1 MSQKSLKKLARERKK
16 QQQRRIQ
23 LLLLIGG
30 GILLIA
36 GALFAVFRNQ
46 KPVATVEVVGA
57 PKLKVDQEM
66 VNLGNVTL
74 GKTVEVTFQLTN
86 VGDEP
91 LRFSEAPYIEIIEG
105 C

>member
-16 QQQRRIQ
+16 KQQRQIQ

-30 GILLIA
+30 GVLLIA

-46 KPVATVEVVGA
+46 KPVATVEVTGSA
-57 PKLKVDQEM
+57 SLRVDQEM

-86 VGDEP
+86 VGDQP
-91 LRFSEAPYIEIIEG
+91 LRFSETPYIEIVEG